1 MSDAMNEARDS
12 MQAAPDGRV
21 GSESTQP
28 LSGLKVLDL
37 TRVLAG
43 PYCTMVLADLG
54 ADVVKIER
62 PETGD
67 ESRSFGPFLPS
78 GASAYF
84 AGLNRGK
91 SSIALNLKNEA
102 DRRTFLTLVERA
114 DVVVE
119 NFRPGVMD
127 ALGLGP
133 DSLREVNPSLIY
145 ASASGFGQTGP
156 YRERPAYD
164 VIIQAMS
171 GLMSVTGH
179 DADEPARV
187 GASISDIVTGLFT
200 AIGILA
206 ALRAREPGKHGATL
220 DLAMLDCSVAVL
232 ENAIA
237 RCDISGKSPVPLGT
251 RHPSISPFQAF
262 PTSDGAIVIAAGNE
276 SLWRRLCEVLDA
288 REWIDDPLLT
298 SNADRTAN
306 QTYMEQQVS
315 ERTRTRTSQEWLRLL
330 EDAQIPAGPIQV
342 IADVLNDQQLQSRGI
357 FHRMHGDDDETFTTV
372 GTPIRIDGQVPR
384 VSDRAPELGADLR
397 DVLQRWLSEPS

>member
-1 MSDAMNEARDS
+1 MPAAASGRDG
-12 MQAAPDGRV
+12 AV
-21 GSESTQP
+21 STLP

-67 ESRSFGPFLPS
+67 ESRAFGPFLPS
-78 GASAYF
+78 GSSAYF
-84 AGLNRGK
+84 ASLNRGK
-91 SSIALNLKNEA
+91 ASITLNLKSES
-102 DRRTFLTLVERA
+102 DRDTFLKLVEQA

-127 ALGLGP
+127 ALGLDS
-133 DSLREVNPSLIY
+133 DSLHEVNPSLIY

-179 DADEPARV
+179 DADAPARV

-200 AIGILA
+200 TIGILA
-206 ALRAREPGKHGATL
+206 ALRARDPGKHGATL

-237 RCDISGKSPVPLGT
+237 RCDLSGESPVPLGT

-288 REWIDDPLLT
+288 EEWIYDPLLT
-298 SNADRTAN
+298 SNSDRTAN
-306 QTYMEQQVS
+306 QADMEQRVS
-315 ERTRTRTSQEWLRLL
+315 ERTRTRTSREWLRLL
-330 EDAQIPAGPIQV
+330 EEARIPAGPIQM
-342 IADVLNDQQLQSRGI
+342 IADVLNDQHLQSRGI
-357 FHRMHGDDDETFTTV
+357 FHRMHGDGDETFTTV